1 MTIKL
6 QTTTGVE
13 AAEGA
18 PGQDAA
24 APVDPVLREA
34 AALAY
39 RIAGDACRRRGGE
52 GAGCEWYHRLW
63 PTLRLIGSISGAR
76 GDQEFFQASLG
87 AAATQGDIE
96 RILITGA
103 ADYAI
108 LEQLDM
114 AFCSRTSPPRVTVVD
129 RCETP
134 LILNRWFA
142 DRSGLPLEGEAGDI
156 LRFDS
161 PEHFDLILTHSI
173 FSFIPA
179 ARHDDLVARWRA
191 LLRPGGL
198 VVTSQVVRPGYAG
211 PDVRVFSEREVDQF
225 VDKVLRDAAPLAGQ
239 LPMSM
244 TELAGMAREFAR
256 HKTSHILRD
265 SHALEQSFL
274 RHGFAVD
281 DIALINRAEL
291 GYRAASPDKPDV
303 MINAR
308 IVARAI

>member
-1 MTIKL
+1 ML
-6 QTTTGVE
+6 QTTTGVTATE
-13 AAEGA
+13 
-18 PGQDAA
+18 PGRETA
-24 APVDPVLREA
+24 APADPVLREA

-39 RIAGDACRRRGGE
+39 RIADDACRRHDGE

-76 GDQEFFQASLG
+76 GDQAFFQASLG
-87 AAATQGDIE
+87 AAAARGDIE
-96 RILITGA
+96 RVLITGA

-108 LEQLDM
+108 LEQLEM
-114 AFCSRTSPPRVTVVD
+114 AFRACTFPPRVTVVD

-142 DRSGLPLEGEAGDI
+142 DRSGLPLEGEPGDI
-156 LRFDS
+156 LHFDS
-161 PEHFDLILTHSI
+161 PDCFDLILTHSI
-173 FSFIPA
+173 FSFVPA

-211 PDVRVFSEREVDQF
+211 PDVRVFSDREVDQF
-225 VDKVLRDAAPLAGQ
+225 VDKVLRDAAPHAGQ
-239 LPMSM
+239 LPMPM
-244 TELAGMAREFAR
+244 DELAAMAREFAR

-265 SHALEQSFL
+265 SHALEQSFR

-281 DIALINRAEL
+281 DIALVNRAEL

-303 MINAR
+303 MINTR